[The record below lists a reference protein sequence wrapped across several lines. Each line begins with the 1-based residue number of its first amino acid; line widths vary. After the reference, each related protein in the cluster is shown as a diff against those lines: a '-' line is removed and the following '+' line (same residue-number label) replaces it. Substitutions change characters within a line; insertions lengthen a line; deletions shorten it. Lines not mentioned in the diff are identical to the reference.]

1 MYLILLAFKYN
12 LCRNRKCQCCLLVSA
27 KCEFKLK
34 MFSIVKNVE
43 ETAHILHTLSHIE
56 YNNREV
62 KSCALTLD

>member
-1 MYLILLAFKYN
+1 MQQEVLMLPCS
-12 LCRNRKCQCCLLVSA
+12 LC
-27 KCEFKLK
+27 
-34 MFSIVKNVE
+34 IVKNIE